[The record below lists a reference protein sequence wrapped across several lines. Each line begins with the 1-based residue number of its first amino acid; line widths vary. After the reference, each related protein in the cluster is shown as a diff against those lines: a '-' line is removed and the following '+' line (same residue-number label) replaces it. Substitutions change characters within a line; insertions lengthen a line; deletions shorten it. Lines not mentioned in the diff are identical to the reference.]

1 MEEDLSLDEHLVL
14 LEEKDVKKRIAAIE
28 SLEENVSSGNIAHS
42 DVVKVYD
49 AVVRSLKDNNFRIVM
64 HSLRILTSLLE
75 SHPES
80 LRSVVGVSLPLLLEK
95 LGDSKEVVRQEALI
109 SVVATMKSHSPS
121 HIFEKITSAANHKN
135 WRIREHIPLV
145 YSEILRQFGHEAL
158 DWKPA
163 MRVFVMLLE
172 DPQPDVRD
180 TTMAAL
186 VEMRLAIG
194 IRIEDELKK
203 KDIRASQLKEFHG
216 RVSAI
221 TEADEFDGTTDQGG
235 VPDLMTLAE
244 MDVDATGKTPKPQK
258 HKVDSHSSRGTSSST
273 DSASGG
279 GISEGQPSV
288 ASPEELSLEPIR
300 LYSEK
305 ELSNEMKLLE
315 DLLAN
320 TKANWKDRL
329 HGIRKLQ
336 CLTLGNG
343 PSYASFVT
351 HIWDLRD
358 ALCAQLQDL
367 RSAVVKEACST
378 VGTLAETLGAQF
390 EAMADYLIP
399 SLLKLTFV
407 TIHVIAESGNS
418 CLKKIVVA
426 SCPLRSIPKFVDGCS
441 SRHNALRLR
450 CIECIFLLLE
460 IASQA
465 SLEKYTSMLER
476 AIRGRVSDALAEARK
491 VARLCFWAYAK
502 HFPEGGRHLESSFS
516 SNVRKHV
523 EEEENTYKTMN
534 IDELLSSS
542 RVGWDGTSGASSF
555 RRPASPFVASLESTS
570 KGSSTPGIQREMSAP
585 SAMTS
590 TRKETEGPVARRAS
604 GVMRSFSSSTD
615 RSGSSGHQHSSSITG
630 TFASSSSST
639 SSSSSGSSR
648 LALERV
654 PSAPEVTVGSDA
666 NLGDSVGHLGGAK
679 RVPRRDVAEDDDAD
693 MSWATNASSQDQ
705 QYPSARDR
713 RKSDF
718 VGIASKPGRI
728 VATPKRRGSSSRD
741 QESSDPP
748 RDGVK
753 KVRPASAVTSTPSS
767 RMRVGMSSARKT
779 PQTSS
784 RRFTVSHAGDQ
795 TRVGAPLLDEKDLSG
810 DSSTRGSPSQKAIG
824 SLEELITMSQSHS
837 WSTRVECF
845 RQLGSIQH
853 AAIRSHFERVIQ
865 VFLDHLGDP
874 HFRVVVE
881 DLQCLSDFVRNH
893 ADMVEH
899 HMLRLFPKIF
909 LKLSDPKESVRMAAG
924 SALESLASVLAPASV
939 LPVLL
944 HISAAHKNPKIR
956 LACLEFTIHVIPQ
969 GQDYFGSPENLHSAL
984 KRILPSTSDKN
995 VDIRKASLAAM
1006 VALFKIDSDLF
1017 FEFLKSLAPERQK
1030 EVKKMMANSI
1040 SSFGGSSS
1048 LPPTPSSK
1056 NPGSFSNGGP
1066 FSVPPPGTSDGR
1078 PAASYSSKKHK
1089 VFLDRLE
1096 KVDSERERPRT
1107 VDDTPKRSSH
1117 KDARVV
1123 DAKDITTEH
1132 VSRTPHQPD
1141 RRSRTRSE
1149 SAAASFGGR
1158 PVLSPD
1164 VDVSVLLGQMSSAG
1178 EARKDA
1184 LHQIIALSR
1193 TNTPSLWKGYF
1204 GQILLVVLETL
1215 KDDSAP
1221 HRELSLHCIREMLKN
1236 QTDYFDDFI
1245 EIVLARILEA
1255 CHDESREVCQASDA
1269 AAEQFSLRIDPQKT
1283 LRVISPFILTSE
1295 GTTLQVSIKMLSRLV
1310 GRVSYGTLMDYIPQV
1325 LPGLFDAFKSPNADI
1340 RKAVVFCL
1348 VDIYMVLGDDFTPY
1362 LSELNTSQLKLVTI
1376 YINRIT
1382 KAREER
1388 EKAMRVGQDSR

>member
-1 MEEDLSLDEHLVL
+1 M
-14 LEEKDVKKRIAAIE
+14 KQ
-28 SLEENVSSGNIAHS
+28 
-42 DVVKVYD
+42 
-49 AVVRSLKDNNFRIVM
+49 
-64 HSLRILTSLLE
+64 
-75 SHPES
+75 
-80 LRSVVGVSLPLLLEK
+80 
-95 LGDSKEVVRQEALI
+95 LG
-109 SVVATMKSHSPS
+109 
-121 HIFEKITSAANHKN
+121 
-135 WRIREHIPLV
+135 
-145 YSEILRQFGHEAL
+145 
-158 DWKPA
+158 
-163 MRVFVMLLE
+163 
-172 DPQPDVRD
+172 
-180 TTMAAL
+180 
-186 VEMRLAIG
+186 
-194 IRIEDELKK
+194 
-203 KDIRASQLKEFHG
+203 
-216 RVSAI
+216 
-221 TEADEFDGTTDQGG
+221 
-235 VPDLMTLAE
+235 
-244 MDVDATGKTPKPQK
+244 
-258 HKVDSHSSRGTSSST
+258 
-273 DSASGG
+273 
-279 GISEGQPSV
+279 
-288 ASPEELSLEPIR
+288 
-300 LYSEK
+300 
-305 ELSNEMKLLE
+305 

-336 CLTLGNG
+336 CLIIGNG
-343 PSYASFVT
+343 PSFQSFGN

-367 RSAVVKEACST
+367 RSAIVKEACST
-378 VGTLAETLGAQF
+378 VGALSESLGLQF

-426 SCPLRSIPKFVDGCS
+426 SCPLRSLPKFVDGCS

-450 CIECIFLLLE
+450 CIECLFLLLE
-460 IASQA
+460 IAGQS

-476 AIRGRVSDALAEARK
+476 SIRGRVSDALAETRK

-502 HFPEGGRHLESSFS
+502 HFPEGARHLESSFS
-516 SNVRKHV
+516 SNVKKHI
-523 EEEENTYKTMN
+523 EEEESTYQTMDV
-534 IDELLSSS
+534 DELLSSS

-555 RRPASPFVASLESTS
+555 RRPASPFVASLDSSS
-570 KGSSTPGIQREMSAP
+570 KSSGVPPIQREVSAP

-590 TRKETEGPVARRAS
+590 ERDGGSARMLSNTVHSGPTTTV
-604 GVMRSFSSSTD
+604 GTD
-615 RSGSSGHQHSSSITG
+615 RSGSGGHQH
-630 TFASSSSST
+630 A
-639 SSSSSGSSR
+639 SSGSSR
-648 LALERV
+648 VVLDRV
-654 PSAPEVTVGSDA
+654 PSAPEMTVGTDTS
-666 NLGDSVGHLGGAK
+666 LGDSVGHLGGAK
-679 RVPRRDVAEDDDAD
+679 RIHRRDAEEHDETD
-693 MSWATNASSQDQ
+693 MHGGLGASGSESGTSSQE

-713 RKSDF
+713 RISDF
-718 VGIASKPGRI
+718 VGITSKPGRI
-728 VATPKRRGSSSRD
+728 VATPKRGGSSSRD
-741 QESSDPP
+741 QESSEPH
-748 RDGVK
+748 RGSARK
-753 KVRPASAVTSTPSS
+753 TRPVSATTSTPSA
-767 RMRVGMSSARKT
+767 RRKLGMSSARKN
-779 PQTSS
+779 PPTSA
-784 RRFTVSHAGDQ
+784 RRLTVSHVGDQ
-795 TRVGAPLLDEKDLSG
+795 PRGGGPLLEEKDISG
-810 DSSTRGSPSQKAIG
+810 ESSTRGSPSQKAIG
-824 SLEELITMSQSHS
+824 NLEELITMSQSHS

-845 RQLGSIQH
+845 RQLGSVQH
-853 AAIRSHFERVIQ
+853 AAIRSHFERVMQ

-909 LKLSDPKESVRMAAG
+909 LKLSDPKEGVRMAAG
-924 SALESLASVLAPASV
+924 SALESLASVLAPSSV

-969 GQDYFGSPENLHSAL
+969 GQDYFTSPDNLHSAL

-1006 VALFKIDSDLF
+1006 VALFKIDSGLF
-1017 FEFLKSLAPERQK
+1017 FEFLKGLTPERQK

-1056 NPGSFSNGGP
+1056 TAGSFASGGP
-1066 FSVPPPGTSDGR
+1066 FALPSPAALDGR
-1078 PAASYSSKKHK
+1078 PVSSSSSQRHK
-1089 VFLDRLE
+1089 VVLDRLGS
-1096 KVDSERERPRT
+1096 VDSAQERPRT
-1107 VDDTPKRSSH
+1107 VAGTPKRSSH
-1117 KDARVV
+1117 RGVDVKEATGEHAAR
-1123 DAKDITTEH
+1123 TH
-1132 VSRTPHQPD
+1132 HQPD
-1141 RRSRTRSE
+1141 RRSRARSE
-1149 SAAASFGGR
+1149 SAAASFGGKT
-1158 PVLSPD
+1158 VISPD
-1164 VDVSVLLGQMSSAG
+1164 IDVSVLLGQMSSAG

-1184 LHQIIALSR
+1184 LHQIISLSR
-1193 TNTPSLWKGYF
+1193 TNAPTVWKGYF

-1215 KDDSAP
+1215 KDKAAP

-1236 QTDYFDDFI
+1236 QTEYFDDFI

-1255 CHDESREVCQASDA
+1255 CHDESREVSQASDA

-1283 LRVISPFILTSE
+1283 LRVLSPFILTAE

-1310 GRVSYGTLMDYIPQV
+1310 GRVSYGTLMGYIPQV

-1388 EKAMRVGQDSR
+1388 EKAMRSGHDPR